1 MKKLFFVITSIV
13 FIVMMTIVYAG
24 EKGMSMTDKQALFEA
39 KCSACHNLDK
49 VKDSHMTKEDVK
61 QCLVR
66 MSKKTPDMLKK
77 EDFVNIEDYLSAYLV
92 AERYRDLFVSR
103 CTQCH
108 SLECVQTAMDAGKIE
123 GVAKKMAQKPGAGI
137 SEQEAQNSE
146 DYLMNYIKREKVDI
160 HHAAFE
166 STCSSCH
173 SLDKI
178 KTAHVDKSK
187 AKDIVMKMARKPK
200 AHINPEDFD
209 SYEEYL
215 MKYITK

>member
-1 MKKLFFVITSIV
+1 
-13 FIVMMTIVYAG
+13 
-24 EKGMSMTDKQALFEA
+24 
-39 KCSACHNLDK
+39 
-49 VKDSHMTKEDVK
+49 
-61 QCLVR
+61 
-66 MSKKTPDMLKK
+66 MSKKSPNMLKK

-92 AERYRDLFVSR
+92 AERDRDVFVSR

-123 GVAKKMAQKPGAGI
+123 GVAKKMAQKSGAGI
-137 SEQEAQNSE
+137 SEQEAQNTE

-187 AKDIVMKMARKPK
+187 AKEIVEKMARKPK
-200 AHINPEDFD
+200 SQINPEDFD